1 MHEILTRIAEH
12 QPLTRHD
19 AALAMDLML
28 GGKASPEQI
37 SAFLVGLR
45 ARGETLEELVGLTE
59 RMRAFA
65 VHVNA
70 PSDAIDIVG
79 TGGDRSGTFNISTTA
94 ALVCAGAG
102 VTVAKHGNRSVSS
115 KCGSADVLEALGV
128 RTELG
133 KAGVEHC
140 LREAGIAFL
149 FAPYFHPA
157 LKHVMPVRRELGVRT
172 CFNILGPLCNP
183 AGVRRQLIG
192 AFSKDVARMMAH
204 ILVELGSESVVAVH
218 AHDGLDEISLSGP
231 TTVYRLTRTGEPLSE
246 HTISPFDYGMAPAP
260 LSEIL
265 GGDAT
270 RNAAI
275 IRSILEGK
283 PGAPRDIVVLNAA
296 FALLV
301 SETVTTVRDGLDA
314 ARASIDTGAAAAAL
328 ERLAAASQDAPSS
341 EAPSSE
347 APSSEAP

>member
-1 MHEILTRIAEH
+1 MHDILTRIAEH
-12 QPLTRHD
+12 EPLNRHD
-19 AALAMDLML
+19 TAQAMEYML
-28 GGKASPEQI
+28 RGEASPEHI
-37 SAFLVGLR
+37 AAFLVGLR
-45 ARGETLEELVGLTE
+45 ARGETPEELVGLTE
-59 RMRAFA
+59 CMRSFA
-65 VHVNA
+65 VQVDA

-115 KCGSADVLEALGV
+115 KCGSADVLELLGV

-133 KAGVEHC
+133 KEGVEYC

-204 ILVELGSESVVAVH
+204 ILVELGSESVMCVH
-218 AHDGLDEISLSGP
+218 AHDGLDEISVSGP
-231 TTVYRLTRTGEPLSE
+231 TTIFRLTRRGEAVSE

-275 IRSILEGK
+275 VRDILAAK
-283 PGAPRDIVVLNAA
+283 PGAPRDIVLLNAA

-301 SETVTTVRDGLDA
+301 SGSVATVRDGLDA
-314 ARASIDTGAAAAAL
+314 ARNSIDSGAAAAAL
-328 ERLAAASQDAPSS
+328 ERLAAASQDAPKT
-341 EAPSSE
+341 P
-347 APSSEAP
+347 

>member
-1 MHEILTRIAEH
+1 MHDLLTRIAEH
-12 QPLTRHD
+12 ESLTRHD
-19 AALAMDLML
+19 AARAMELML
-28 GGKASPEQI
+28 GGQASPEQI
-37 SAFLVGLR
+37 AAFLVGLR
-45 ARGETLEELVGLTE
+45 ARGETLEELVGLTGS
-59 RMRAFA
+59 MRSFA
-65 VHVNA
+65 VKVDAPANA
-70 PSDAIDIVG
+70 MDIVG
-79 TGGDRSGTFNISTTA
+79 TGGDRSGTFNISTA
-94 ALVCAGAG
+94 ASLVCAGAG

-133 KAGVEHC
+133 KEGIEYC

-149 FAPYFHPA
+149 FAPFFHPA
-157 LKHVMPVRRELGVRT
+157 LKHVMPVRRALGVRT

-204 ILVELGSESVVAVH
+204 ILVELGSESVVCVH

-231 TTVYRLTRTGEPLSE
+231 TTVFRLTHPGEPLSE

-265 GGDAT
+265 GGDAA

-275 IRSILEGK
+275 VRSILEGK

-301 SETVTTVRDGLDA
+301 SGTVTTVRDGLDR
-314 ARASIDTGAAAAAL
+314 ARTAIDSGAAAEAL
-328 ERLAAASQDAPSS
+328 ERLAAASHAAP
-341 EAPSSE
+341 
-347 APSSEAP
+347 